1 MVPFTTKVAPFYNS
15 QWRCQY
21 QQEID
26 ATIAASWLAI
36 NRHEWSYLPQSEAP
50 NSGVLAP
57 FLAVQRGNID
67 NNHGAI
73 LYKSSTFYN
82 SHWRC
87 HKQQEIDAPF
97 RA

>member
-1 MVPFTTKVAPFYNS
+1 
-15 QWRCQY
+15 
-21 QQEID
+21 
-26 ATIAASWLAI
+26 
-36 NRHEWSYLPQSEAP
+36 
-50 NSGVLAP
+50 VLAP

-73 LYKSSTFYN
+73 LYKNSTFYN

-97 RA
+97 RAKVFLLLAVFGGSIHDRMRKH